1 MIDYSESGWVWDG
14 DIKIDNSVSIISNK
28 SKAAIFPKKDGFNDG
43 NIQLLIEKG
52 INEKSRVNVRLIDN
66 YDFSIEVLNGKKI
79 DLINHILNYIRD
91 NRIDMNSCYNSELRS
106 MESRNFAEISIAGG
120 TPIFFSNKPIRK
132 RIPNWTHEPENSY
145 IIQLSS
151 IILEDIEK
159 YELKNGRAVLP
170 CTFGMFFSI
179 RHENNYITTKSKY
192 HNFKLDV
199 DFLGSDILKNILIT
213 NTSLDKVRN
222 ISSVIDGEE
231 VVEITAGGA
240 VVWLRG
246 KQVVYDKI
254 RIIDNF
260 IPRFRNKLVINSEQN
275 HVFGLVKTIRWEIEN
290 PDKIILDNSDI
301 INPKLIWK
309 FKNLETGREIKNIEG
324 DWINYVNNLDL
335 SDGIGENINS
345 KIYAIEKSLFP
356 LEYYKKNLDGNIEK
370 LIAQRYCTTI
380 NTRWSYDEM
389 NLHLEL
395 KKQDWSEGTEEILN
409 ESFALIDGRF
419 KKIKD
424 GKKWFN
430 IKMRDFW
437 MQGNKEDIDNL
448 IDELHSFIIENF
460 VEPCKIF
467 LQNNNYEG
475 EIILDSF
482 RNPEK
487 AYSWPFKYIISIKG
501 DD

>member
-1 MIDYSESGWVWDG
+1 MIDYSELGWVWDG
-14 DIKIDNSVSIISNK
+14 DIKINNSVSIISNK
-28 SKAAIFPKKDGFNDG
+28 SKAAIFPKKNGFNDG

-52 INEKSRVNVRLIDN
+52 INEKSRVNVRLIDK

-106 MESRNFAEISIAGG
+106 MEPRNFAEISIAGG
-120 TPIFFSNKPIRK
+120 SPIFFSNKPIQK
-132 RIPNWTHEPENSY
+132 RIPNWTHEPEKSY

-159 YELKNGRAVLP
+159 YELRNGRAVLP

-213 NTSLDKVRN
+213 NTILDKVRN

-231 VVEITAGGA
+231 EVA
-240 VVWLRG
+240 
-246 KQVVYDKI
+246 KI

-260 IPRFRNKLVINSEQN
+260 IPRFKNKLVINSEQN
-275 HVFGLVKTIRWEIEN
+275 HVFGLVKTIRWEIKN
-290 PDKIILDNSDI
+290 ADKIILDNSDI

-309 FKNLETGREIKNIEG
+309 FKDLETGREIKNIEG
-324 DWINYVNNLDL
+324 DWVNYVNNLDL

-370 LIAQRYCTTI
+370 LIAQRYYTTI

-389 NLHLEL
+389 SLHLEL

-419 KKIKD
+419 KNIKD

-430 IKMRDFW
+430 IKMKDFW

-448 IDELHSFIIENF
+448 IDELHSFIIEKF

-487 AYSWPFKYIISIKG
+487 AYPWPFKYIISIKG

>member
-14 DIKIDNSVSIISNK
+14 DINTGNNTSIILNK
-28 SKAAIFPKKDGFNDG
+28 SRAAIFPKKNGFNDG

-52 INEKSRVNVRLIDN
+52 INEKSRVNVRLIDK

-106 MESRNFAEISIAGG
+106 MEPRNFAEISIAGG
-120 TPIFFSNKPIRK
+120 TPIFFSNKPIQK
-132 RIPNWTHEPENSY
+132 RIPNWKVHKPRKSY

-179 RHENNYITTKSKY
+179 RQENNYITTKSKY

-199 DFLGSDILKNILIT
+199 DYSGSDILKNILIT

-231 VVEITAGGA
+231 EV
-240 VVWLRG
+240 
-246 KQVVYDKI
+246 DKI
-254 RIIDNF
+254 RIIGNF
-260 IPRFRNKLVINSEQN
+260 IPRFKNKLVINSEQN
-275 HVFGLVKTIRWEIEN
+275 HVFGLVKSIRWERKN
-290 PDKIILDNSDI
+290 ADKIILDNSDI

-309 FKNLETGREIKNIEG
+309 FKDIETGREIKNIEG
-324 DWINYVNNLDL
+324 DWVNYVNNLDL
-335 SDGIGENINS
+335 SDGIGENINP
-345 KIYAIEKSLFP
+345 KIYTIEKSLFP

-389 NLHLEL
+389 TLHLEL

-409 ESFALIDGRF
+409 ESFTLTTDHF
-419 KKIKD
+419 KNIKD
-424 GKKWFN
+424 EDNWWFKNIEEGKKWFN
-430 IKMRDFW
+430 NKIKYFW
-437 MQGNKEDIDNL
+437 MQGNEEDKMLDSR
-448 IDELHSFIIENF
+448 DKLHWIIIQNF
-460 VEPCKIF
+460 VQPCKVF

-475 EIILDSF
+475 EITLDSF